1 MPQPREPRDFTTPP
15 KSVAALLFASA
26 LVLAPSGPVHAVTF
40 DFTRIVQSSDA
51 LGGARTFDQSTGA
64 FVSDGNVLFN
74 NIRTSDGRQEFHVS
88 LGGALHF
95 VADDT
100 TTPVPDQ
107 IGNFSALL
115 QLDIDGETVAFSANT
130 PSTPTGIYSWTTTDG
145 LQTVVDNTITPP
157 GAAGGFN
164 NATLGGFEDGVVTFL
179 GGSGGNGTANSG
191 IFTRRLSDGV
201 VETVAD
207 LSDFPLGF
215 GLVRSG
221 GGDSLFVVTSP
232 DLYTNDGGTFRLVA
246 DTNTPIPGGTGNFT
260 AVDVGTGYATDG
272 ETIAFQGSGSGQIG
286 IYKDVAGTLS
296 VVVDNTTVVPD
307 GTGGV
312 FASFNQRVPDVGM
325 APSCSAELNPAA
337 KRASTLTWVGYSNR
351 SSAPATSWTV
361 ASWTPPR
368 SSSADSMA
376 AISPS
381 PSTSPTVTAAFT
393 SPAPTSSLNP
403 TSSPCSR
410 SASWGQGS
418 VAGAGVAYTRKQLPR
433 TPTVECRR

>member
-221 GGDSLFVVTSP
+221 GGDSLFVVTGP
-232 DLYTNDGGTFRLVA
+232 ELYTNDGGTFRLVA

-312 FASFNQRVPDVGM
+312 FASFNQRVPDVGNG
-325 APSCSAELNPAA
+325 AIVFSGTESGGKAGVYTDLGGILQ
-337 KRASTLTWVGYSNR
+337 SV
-351 SSAPATSWTV
+351 
-361 ASWTPPR
+361 
-368 SSSADSMA
+368 
-376 AISPS
+376 ISPGDLLDGRI
-381 PSTSPTVTAAFT
+381 VDAAAFQLGGFDGRDIAIT
-393 SPAPTSSLNP
+393 VNFTNGDRGVYLA
-403 TSSPCSR
+403 
-410 SASWGQGS
+410 SANLVPEPNLLALLAIGL
-418 VAGAGVAYTRKQLPR
+418 VGAGFSGRG
-433 TPTVECRR
+433 RRRLHA